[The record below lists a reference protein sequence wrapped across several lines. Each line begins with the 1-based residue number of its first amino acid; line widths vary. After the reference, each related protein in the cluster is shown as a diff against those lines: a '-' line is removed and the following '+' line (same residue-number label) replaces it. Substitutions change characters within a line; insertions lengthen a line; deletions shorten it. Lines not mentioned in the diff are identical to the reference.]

1 MKKLFNAKNLV
12 LMALLSAVAV
22 VLMLFEFPI
31 PFIAPNFY
39 KLDFS
44 EVPVLIGTFSMGPIA
59 GIIIELLKILLN
71 LLINGTTTVGVG
83 ELGNFLIGCAFVVPA
98 GIIYQF
104 NRTKKGAVIALVVGT
119 FTMTVLGCFIN
130 AGLLLPFYAN
140 AYFGGM
146 EPVIEAGQAIH
157 ASVTGVWSFVV
168 LLVAPFNIIKGVLD
182 SILTFLL
189 YKRIGSLIKKF

>member
-1 MKKLFNAKNLV
+1 MKKLFTTKNLV
-12 LMALLSAVAV
+12 LMALLTALAI

-39 KLDFS
+39 ELDFS

-98 GIIYQF
+98 GIIYQL
-104 NRTKKGAVIALVVGT
+104 NRTKKGAIIAMVTGT
-119 FTMTVLGCFIN
+119 LTMTVLGCFIN
-130 AGLLLPFYAN
+130 AWLLLPFYAN

-146 EPVIEAGQAIH
+146 EPIIEAGQLVR

-168 LLVAPFNIIKGVLD
+168 LLVAPFNLIKGVLD

-189 YKRIGSLIKKF
+189 YKRIGNLVKKF